1 MHFAELYV
9 IIEQNKFTEDEMETT
24 TLDIYL
30 AFLLV
35 MSIIAFVLYFTDKKK
50 AQRKKWRIKES
61 TLLSLGL
68 FGGAI
73 GALAGMKLFR
83 HKTKHWYFWTVNFIG
98 LAWQSVLMFF
108 LVKSVFQS

>member
-1 MHFAELYV
+1 
-9 IIEQNKFTEDEMETT
+9 METII
-24 TLDIYL
+24 LEIYS
-30 AFLLV
+30 AFLLF
-35 MSIIAFVLYFTDKKK
+35 MSILAFVLYFGDKKK

-83 HKTKHWYFWTVNFIG
+83 HKTKHWYFWAVNIIG
-98 LAWQSVLMFF
+98 LIWQTAVLLL
-108 LVKSVFQS
+108 LVKSMLQA